1 MRCLR
6 NGGTGP
12 GGSLNEK
19 TSAAAASRAVGE
31 REVRVGVVI
40 RRSTCR
46 ANRRARRGAFGQ
58 GRPVCR
64 CGIGHSID
72 LFPTGLR
79 PRSLNHGAEQG
90 ERQK

>member
-1 MRCLR
+1 MV
-6 NGGTGP
+6 P

-46 ANRRARRGAFGQ
+46 AERLSRRRTCIKLG
-58 GRPVCR
+58 PVCR

-79 PRSLNHGAEQG
+79 PRSLRHGAEQG
-90 ERQK
+90 EDQK